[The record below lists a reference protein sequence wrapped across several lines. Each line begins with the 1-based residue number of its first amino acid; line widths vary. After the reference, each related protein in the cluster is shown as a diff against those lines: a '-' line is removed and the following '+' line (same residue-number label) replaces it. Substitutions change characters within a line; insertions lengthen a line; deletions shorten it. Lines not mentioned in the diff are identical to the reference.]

1 MTTLMAVLM
10 AISYSVDKLWSQE
23 ELEKLFHNTKDQV
36 TLPINIQ
43 DEVLEK
49 IVVLLVTV
57 NNNETLATR
66 SYLKPLD
73 GHENIYKFSK
83 RDDFNQLHEVAT
95 YYIGKYGACP
105 AAIRVIPPG
114 SQVLGGASSVPRMA
128 LGCFPHLGAII
139 GVGVACGVEK
149 KVKMCDVV
157 VSSKVVNYDQGRIQH
172 GEFTSRGQAINAS
185 EYLHM
190 LLTERVK
197 WPNDSFR
204 KRLQESKMHI
214 PKVKSGVVLSGPY
227 LIDDA
232 VMKQLLIKDFAQE
245 AIGVEMEGAYLF
257 AASRPA
263 STDVILV
270 KAVCDYG
277 DGRKDKSYQ
286 PTAALMAAD
295 WVHTQLSDP
304 QVPDMVMANKGTV
317 LIV

>member
-1 MTTLMAVLM
+1 M
-10 AISYSVDKLWSQE
+10 
-23 ELEKLFHNTKDQV
+23 FHNTKDQV
-36 TLPINIQ
+36 TLPSNIQ

-57 NNNETLATR
+57 NINETLATR

-73 GHENIYKFSK
+73 DHENIYKFSK
-83 RDDFNQLHEVAT
+83 RDDYNQLREVAT

-149 KVKMCDVV
+149 KVKMCDVL

-172 GEFTSRGQAINAS
+172 GEFTSRGQAIDAS
-185 EYLHM
+185 EYLRT
-190 LLTERVK
+190 LFTESGVK
-197 WPNDSFR
+197 WPKDSFR
-204 KRLQESKMHI
+204 KRLKESKMDI

-227 LIDDA
+227 LIDDS

-295 WVHTQLSDP
+295 WVHTQLSDS

-317 LIV
+317 LIVYC

>member
-1 MTTLMAVLM
+1 M
-10 AISYSVDKLWSQE
+10 
-23 ELEKLFHNTKDQV
+23 FHNTKDQV
-36 TLPINIQ
+36 TLPSNIQ

-49 IVVLLVTV
+49 IAVLLVTV
-57 NNNETLATR
+57 NNNETLATG

-149 KVKMCDVV
+149 KVKMCDVL
-157 VSSKVVNYDQGRIQH
+157 VSSKVVNYDQARIKR
-172 GEFTSRGQAINAS
+172 GEYTSRGQAIDAS
-185 EYLHM
+185 EYLRS
-190 LLTERVK
+190 LLTEIVK

-204 KRLQESKMHI
+204 KRLQESKMDI

-232 VMKQLLIKDFAQE
+232 EMKQLLIEDFARE

-257 AASRPA
+257 AAAQPT
-263 STDVILV
+263 STNVILV

-277 DGRKDKSYQ
+277 DGRKDKAYQ

-295 WVHTQLSDP
+295 WVHTQLSNP
-304 QVPDMVMANKGTV
+304 QVPDMVMAKKGTV
-317 LIV
+317 LKYNVNCYTCN